1 MIEKRRLVMW
11 AFASAG
17 IAAFVLGASAQEVVR
32 AISQAVVTPAD
43 PIWAQDVPAPP
54 APPDGDTPPDNAAG
68 GRGNQ
73 AGRGNAPQQP
83 RPYNQ
88 VITAAAKTDDGIFK
102 VHRINDQLYY
112 EIPKKELGKD
122 FLWVNQVKR
131 TVNGAGYGGQAAGSP
146 RVLRW
151 ELYNNRVLLR
161 IVDYGVI
168 ADPSTPISKAV
179 EAANNPSIVR
189 SYNVAAFSPS
199 GDPVID
205 VTNLFT
211 AEVPEFSV
219 RPNVTGARGFDAA
232 RTFIEKVVSFPENI
246 NVEVVQTFNAP
257 VAGDAAGADPAAGR
271 GRGRGNSFTV
281 LTSYSMVKLPETPMM
296 GRLFDE
302 RVGYFSQSMYD
313 YSRDEHRA
321 QERTFVTRY
330 RLEKKD
336 PSAAISE
343 PVKPIVYYIDP
354 ATPTKWIP
362 YLKKGIEDWQ
372 PAFEAAGFRNAIVAR
387 EAPKDDPDW
396 SAEDVRYSVI
406 RWLPSTTENASG
418 PNVHDPRSGEIL
430 EADIQFY
437 HNVQNLQKNWYF
449 VQAGALDPRARK
461 LPLPDDLM
469 GELLR
474 YVVAHEV
481 GHTIGLQH
489 NMKSSSIYSLEQI
502 RDKNFLKQYGHT
514 PSIMDYSRFNYVA
527 QPEDGI
533 PVADLIPKVGEY
545 DKFAIHWGYAPLP
558 GAKTPDDEQAQLDK
572 WSSEQD
578 TKPQYRFSTA
588 NAGTSDPGDNTE
600 AVGDSDAVKA
610 TALGLKNLERVA
622 GMLLTATTSKTG
634 EPYDE
639 LTEVYGRIVG
649 QWTTEM
655 NHVTQL
661 VGGFLSQQ
669 KHIGQTGLR
678 FTSVPRVRQAE
689 AVKFLLD
696 NAFQTPQFMIKAD
709 ILRLMSPTG
718 AIARVRTA
726 QNSVMNSLLLTARL
740 DRLIEQSAVDGATA
754 YSPVQFLSDVR
765 TGVWGELRTPAIAID
780 PYRRNTQRIY
790 LDTIDN
796 RLNAGAEPSAEVRA
810 LLKGELRS
818 LRGQLV
824 AAIPTTTDRASRLH
838 LEDSRDSIDEILDP
852 RAMRTR
858 SAAAAGGGARG
869 GFTDSIRV
877 LDSSARFDYEN
888 DPFLQR
894 PTTICWPDYA
904 IK

>member
-1 MIEKRRLVMW
+1 MIQKRKLAMW
-11 AFASAG
+11 AFAGAG
-17 IAAFVLGASAQEVVR
+17 IVAFVLGASAQEMVQ
-32 AISQAVVTPAD
+32 AISQAVVTPAN
-43 PIWAQDVPAPP
+43 PIWAQEGPAPQTP
-54 APPDGDTPPDNAAG
+54 QDGETPQDNAG

-73 AGRGNAPQQP
+73 AGGRGGNAQQP

-88 VITAAAKTDDGIFK
+88 VITSAAKTDDGIFK
-102 VHRINDQLYY
+102 VHRINDQIYY

-122 FLWVNQVKR
+122 FLWVNQLKR
-131 TVNGAGYGGQAAGSP
+131 TVNGSGYGGQAAGT
-146 RVLRW
+146 RVVRW
-151 ELYNNRVLLR
+151 ELYNNRVLLKV
-161 IVDYGVI
+161 IDHSVI
-168 ADPSTPISKAV
+168 ADPSTPIAKAV

-189 SYNVAAFSPS
+189 SYNVAALSAN

-205 VTNLFT
+205 VTQLFT
-211 AEVPEFSV
+211 TEVPELSV
-219 RPNVTGARGFDAA
+219 RGNVNGGRGFDAN
-232 RTFIEKVVSFPENI
+232 RTFIEKIVSFPENI
-246 NVEVVQTFNAP
+246 NVEVTQTFTAP
-257 VAGDAAGADPAAGR
+257 VDTGAAGGDAGAR

-302 RVGYFSQSMYD
+302 RVGYFSRSMYD

-321 QERTFVTRY
+321 EQRTYVTRY

-336 PSAAISE
+336 PNAAISE

-354 ATPTKWIP
+354 ATPTKWVS
-362 YLKKGIEDWQ
+362 YMKKGVEDWQ
-372 PAFEAAGFRNAIVAR
+372 PAFEAAGFRNAIIAK

-396 SAEDVRYSVI
+396 SAEDARYSVI

-449 VQAGALDPRARK
+449 VQVGALDPRAQK

-502 RDKNFLKQYGHT
+502 RDKAFLRQYGHT
-514 PSIMDYSRFNYVA
+514 PSIMDYSRFNYVV
-527 QPEDGI
+527 QPEDGV
-533 PVADLIPKVGEY
+533 PVADLIPKIGEY
-545 DKFAIHWGYAPLP
+545 DKFAIHWGYAPIP
-558 GAKTPDDEQAQLDK
+558 GARNSDAEQAQLNR
-572 WSSEQD
+572 WASEQD

-588 NAGTSDPGDNTE
+588 NAGGSDPGDNTE
-600 AVGDSDAVKA
+600 AVGDVDAVKA

-622 GMLLTATTSKTG
+622 GMLLTATTTKTG
-634 EPYDE
+634 DPYDE
-639 LTEVYGRIVG
+639 LSEVYGRIVG

-655 NHVTQL
+655 NHVTGL

-669 KHIGQTGLR
+669 KHIGQTGVR
-678 FTSVPRVRQAE
+678 FTSVPRARQAE

-696 NAFQTPQFMIKAD
+696 NAFQVPQFMVKPE
-709 ILRLMSPTG
+709 ILRLMAPTG
-718 AIARVRTA
+718 GVARVRTA
-726 QNSVMNSLLLTARL
+726 QNSVMNSLLQTARI
-740 DRLIEQSAVDGATA
+740 DRMVDQAAVDGAAA
-754 YSPVQFLSDVR
+754 YTPLQFLTDVR
-765 TGVWGELRTPAIAID
+765 TGIWSELRTPANAID

-796 RLNAGAEPSAEVRA
+796 RLNGGAEPSVEVRA
-810 LLKGELRS
+810 LLKGELRA
-818 LRGQLV
+818 LRAQLV
-824 AAIPTTTDRASRLH
+824 AAIPTSADRATRLH

-858 SAAAAGGGARG
+858 GATAAAGGGRG
-869 GFTDSIRV
+869 FNESIRA
-877 LDSSARFDYEN
+877 LDSTGRFDYEN

-894 PTTICWPDYA
+894 PTEICWPDYVV
-904 IK
+904 K